1 MRTYLLS
8 ILLLTI
14 TQVTFGQVNGYLIDR
29 DNREVDIVVNIPWT
43 VYNTINEVQF
53 QRRPKQIVNGKK
65 QVINPNEALEIGF
78 YFSGRKYTY
87 RPVPIRGKLQFK
99 KLILDGPVSVFEELQ
114 TPTNQTA
121 ISYIPLRSTMTN
133 TRYLICQEGSN
144 AFYPTS
150 WNFKN
155 RLVKKLD
162 ECPRFK
168 EFIFADDYDLD
179 QVLYIIDQ
187 YNAMCQ

>member
-1 MRTYLLS
+1 MRTYLFS
-8 ILLLTI
+8 ILLLI
-14 TQVTFGQVNGYLIDR
+14 AAQIAFGQVDGYLIDR
-29 DNREVDIVVNIPWT
+29 NNREIGIVVNIPWT
-43 VYNTINEVQF
+43 VHGTMNVVQF
-53 QRRPKQIVNGKK
+53 QKRPKQIVNGKK

-78 YFSGRKYTY
+78 YFVGRKYVY

-133 TRYLICQEGSN
+133 TRYLICQEGNN

-150 WNFKN
+150 WNFKK
-155 RLVKKLD
+155 RLIKKLD
-162 ECPRFK
+162 KCPSFK
-168 EFIFADDYDLD
+168 EFIYEDDYGLD
-179 QVLYIIDQ
+179 QVLFIVDQ
-187 YNAMCQ
+187 YNTMCQ